1 MRKVVKQHHRQEGN
15 ADKCQMRCG
24 IRCEQDL
31 PASPEPSPGL
41 WEIRTGKTFKFGGWC
56 VSVIRGMEHIC
67 TRLSGRESLSHV
79 SSHWAAHHYKEG
91 IFIRI
96 FQTKKLEF
104 RKLKTMQPRTG
115 KPETG
120 SKVSDASNL
129 LIASWEEPCGRL
141 PSRLGSKFSWTDTG
155 VRGLY
160 LEELHSCRGAAG
172 SKKHWVWGSLFSHPS
187 IQTCRQKGVLEFS
200 LNFKTHFPLLLVKTF
215 GQKLKSGL
223 VIHVFAVGL

>member
-1 MRKVVKQHHRQEGN
+1 MQTWEKLWSSTTCKRATLTN
-15 ADKCQMRCG
+15 AKWDAELGVNRTYLLAQSPP
-24 IRCEQDL
+24 QD
-31 PASPEPSPGL
+31 
-41 WEIRTGKTFKFGGWC
+41 
-56 VSVIRGMEHIC
+56 
-67 TRLSGRESLSHV
+67 SGRSELAKPLSLEDDVCLWSGAWSTSAPGFLV
-79 SSHWAAHHYKEG
+79 EKAFPTYHHYKEG

-129 LIASWEEPCGRL
+129 LIASWEEPCGCL

-155 VRGLY
+155 VGGLY
-160 LEELHSCRGAAG
+160 LEELSSCGGAAG

-187 IQTCRQKGVLEFS
+187 IQTCRDKGVLEFS
-200 LNFKTHFPLLLVKTF
+200 LNFKTHFPLSVVKTF